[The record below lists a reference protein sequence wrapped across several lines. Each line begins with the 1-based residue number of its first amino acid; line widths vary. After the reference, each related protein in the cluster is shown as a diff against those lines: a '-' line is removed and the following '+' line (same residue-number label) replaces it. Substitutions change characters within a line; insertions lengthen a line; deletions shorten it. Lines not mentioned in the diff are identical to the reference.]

1 MKWKLD
7 SIGLHRD
14 WVLYKPEYSPIQYV
28 LLNMK
33 TILLLDLR
41 HTCTIL
47 LGIAGA
53 MSAAHIILMAAARPS
68 ATPR

>member
-1 MKWKLD
+1 M
-7 SIGLHRD
+7 
-14 WVLYKPEYSPIQYV
+14 QYV

-33 TILLLDLR
+33 TILLLHLR

-68 ATPR
+68 ATPRLSATEC